1 MPQPII
7 IVGGGPVGATL
18 ALLLAKQGLSVTVLE
33 ARSLGATHSES
44 RALALSFGSRRI
56 LEKLG
61 LWGALSTQAT
71 PINSIHVSQKGSLGR
86 TQLHANDYHQ
96 QALGYVLS
104 YGVLSAVLDR
114 AIDDAKPLVN
124 FIFEA
129 SASNIAYAPSQA
141 TVTYTHGGV
150 AHNISSPLV
159 VLADGGRTLD
169 ELAGLSRETKE
180 YGHDALVTKV
190 RAELPHHNVAYERF
204 TANGPIA
211 LLPNG
216 GEFDFSLVW
225 TGEKSFITPLLS
237 LSDADFLE
245 KFHQQFGDRV
255 GNFLSVEKRL
265 SFPLKMAQLKPDA
278 QQSEHLV
285 VIGNAAQTMHPV
297 AGQGFN
303 VGLRDA
309 ESLAQYIA
317 SASADELG
325 SANMLASYQASRKS
339 DTKGGLLFTDFLV
352 NLFSNDLVVLSAL
365 RGASLGV
372 FDVIQPIKK
381 YLVGKMSFG
390 K

>member
-7 IVGGGPVGATL
+7 IIGGGPVGATL
-18 ALLLAKQGLSVTVLE
+18 ALLLVKQGSSVTVLE
-33 ARSLGATHSES
+33 ARSFGAAHSES

-71 PINSIHVSQKGSLGR
+71 PINSIHVSQKGSFGR
-86 TQLHANDYHQ
+86 TQMNAGDYHQ
-96 QALGYVLS
+96 EALGYVLS
-104 YGVLSAVLDR
+104 YGVLSAALDH
-114 AIDDAKPLVN
+114 AIADAKSVN

-129 SASNIAYAPSQA
+129 SASNIVYDASEA
-141 TVTYTHGGV
+141 TVTYTHGGL
-150 AHNISSPLV
+150 AHSISSPLV

-169 ELAGLSRETKE
+169 ELTGLSRETKE

-225 TGEKSFITPLLS
+225 TGEKSFITSMLS

-255 GNFLSVEKRL
+255 GDFLSVEKRL

-278 QQSEHLV
+278 QQSKHLV

-325 SANMLASYQASRKS
+325 SAYMLASYQASRKS
-339 DTKGGLLFTDFLV
+339 DTKGGLFFTDFLV
-352 NLFSNDLVVLSAL
+352 NLFSNDLVGLSAL

-372 FDVIQPIKK
+372 FDVIKPVKK